1 MFLLLNDFK
10 HSLVPA
16 SCAPKSAD
24 PLPRTWQIGLCFSF
38 WLLLGLTA
46 TAADRQDGT
55 EIVVTTFEDRLDPSD
70 GVTSLREA
78 IDEARSRGGDQ
89 LIRLGAG
96 TYSVSSHGT
105 DETADDTAAD
115 RSGGDSKSK
124 RPLRLTIQGAGAAD
138 TVLSAAN
145 GGRFYSVGPGETLRV
160 VAATLTG
167 GVAPLDP
174 NGRGYGG
181 AILNTGGTV
190 EIIECILAEN
200 SAKNEGG
207 AIYSID
213 WVEDNRHYPAHVF
226 VRGSVFSENG
236 SYDGGAIYSS
246 GDECTVTILGTMV
259 NDNTAGRKGGGVLF
273 FGNGALEINDCL
285 FSDNTS
291 EAFDGG
297 AVECDYG
304 DDEAQISIVDSDF
317 LGNTAGGHGGVFAF
331 QRGATCDLT
340 GCTFS
345 ENMCGGS
352 GGVISGVHNTLTM
365 TDCTFSQNHANA
377 DIGAIKVSDLEM
389 TLSGCTIT
397 ENSAVRFAGGIN
409 ATRCVTTISNC
420 SITDN
425 ECGNTAGLSGG
436 GVANTLGTMTIRDST
451 ISRNRA
457 GFNGGG
463 ISNGGNSVAPGV
475 MSLTNCVIAE
485 NHGPAGGGGIAN
497 GDQGQLTIT
506 DCTITGNTTDNYG
519 GGIQSVFSIETVVTN
534 STISGN
540 SGFGGGGIN
549 NGGGSRTVLMDC
561 EVANNTSTGE
571 PSSLFPGGGG
581 IVNGEGSE
589 VEIYR
594 STISGNRANFQAGG
608 IRNAGTLTIE
618 ESTLSENSAA
628 REGGGIFN
636 WRQGEAQ
643 ITNSTLSQNESR
655 DGGGLFNQD
664 SGGRIIFAHC
674 TLTGNSANV
683 DDDGGVGGGIRMS
696 NGMALLHN
704 TIVAGNTR
712 GSSATS
718 DDITNS
724 NGSLEA
730 ASSYNLIGDPDTAGG
745 LTHGQ
750 NGNIVGT
757 GSGGQLNI
765 SSILNTGLANNGGP
779 TRTHVLVAGSPAL
792 NAGTP
797 DFSSPDILY
806 DQRGEGFPRIL
817 DGRLDIGAIEIDE
830 DTDPPPDCLVE
841 SATKA
846 MGIPA
851 PLDLLRSFRDE
862 VLALTRDG
870 RRLKSLYYAHSPE
883 MIRIVSHRPL
893 LAARSLEVLL
903 QTVPAIEASRS
914 NGRVCLDHDLHAQ
927 ICSLLRECRM
937 HAGPELSAA
946 IDEVEGL
953 LASRTRSF
961 GRAVVIDFGRV
972 TPVVSRVPSRWE
984 PPLEF

>member
-1 MFLLLNDFK
+1 MFLLLRDFG
-10 HSLVPA
+10 HSLVRP
-16 SCAPKSAD
+16 SCTLNIAD
-24 PLPRTWQIGLCFSF
+24 QVQRIWKLGHCLSF
-38 WLLLGLTA
+38 CLLIGLTA
-46 TAADRQDGT
+46 TAADRQAEA

-78 IDEARSRGGDQ
+78 IDEARARGGDQ

-96 TYSVSSHGT
+96 TYSVSSL
-105 DETADDTAAD
+105 DVEEAADDTAAD

-138 TVLSAAN
+138 TVLAAAN
-145 GGRFYSVGPGETLRV
+145 GGRFYSVGHGQTLRV

-174 NGRGYGG
+174 NGNGFGG
-181 AILNTGGTV
+181 AILNKGGTV
-190 EIIECILAEN
+190 EIIESVLVGN
-200 SAKNEGG
+200 SAKNAGG
-207 AIYSID
+207 AVYSIE
-213 WVEDNRHYPAHVF
+213 WWEDNVHYPAHIF
-226 VRGSVFSENG
+226 VRGSIFSENS

-246 GDECTVTILGTMV
+246 GDECSVTLLGTV
-259 NDNTAGRKGGGVLF
+259 FNDNMTGRKGAGVLF

-291 EAFDGG
+291 EGWA
-297 AVECDYG
+297 AAIECDYG
-304 DDEAQISIVDSDF
+304 DGEAQISIVDSDF
-317 LGNTAGGHGGVFAF
+317 LGNTAGAHGGALQFN
-331 QRGATCDLT
+331 RGATCDLT

-345 ENMCGGS
+345 ENMCGDS
-352 GGVISGVHNTLTM
+352 GGAINGAQNTLTI
-365 TDCTFSQNHANA
+365 TDCTFSKNHADL
-377 DIGAIKVSDLEM
+377 DIGAISVADLEM

-397 ENSAVRFAGGIN
+397 ENSAVRFAGGIK

-436 GVANTLGTMTIRDST
+436 GVANTLGTTTIRDST

-457 GFNGGG
+457 GFSGGG
-463 ISNGGNSVAPGV
+463 ISNGGNSVATGV
-475 MSLTNCVIAE
+475 MSLTNCVISE
-485 NHGPAGGGGIAN
+485 NHGHAGGGGIAN
-497 GDQGQLTIT
+497 EGQLTIT

-519 GGIQSVFSIETVVTN
+519 GGIQSVFSIETLVTN

-561 EVANNTSTGE
+561 EVSNNTSTGE

-581 IVNGEGSE
+581 IVNNEGSE

-664 SGGRIIFAHC
+664 SSGRIVFAHC
-674 TLTGNSANV
+674 TLTGNTANV

-704 TIVAGNTR
+704 SIVAGNTR
-712 GSSATS
+712 GQGDSA

-724 NGSLEA
+724 NGSVEA
-730 ASSYNLIGDPDTAGG
+730 ASSYNLIGDPETAGG

-750 NGNIVGT
+750 NGNIVGN

-797 DFSSPDILY
+797 NFSNPDILY

-846 MGIPA
+846 MGIPV

-862 VLALTRDG
+862 VLASTKDG
-870 RRLKSLYYAHSPE
+870 RRLRSLYYAHSPE

-893 LAARSLEVLL
+893 LAARSLHVLL
-903 QTVPAIEASRS
+903 QTVPAIQASRS
-914 NGRVCLDHDLHAQ
+914 NGRVLLEDDLHEQ
-927 ICSLLRECRM
+927 VCSLLRECRT

-946 IDEVEGL
+946 IDEVQTIV
-953 LASRTRSF
+953 AIRTQKF
-961 GRAVVIDFGRV
+961 GAITVIDFGRFAA
-972 TPVVSRVPSRWE
+972 TASRTPSRWE
-984 PPLEF
+984 PQLEF